1 MAAQKVGKL
10 LLFPHLVTSVTKSDL
25 KFVLSMYFNF
35 YNYVLVVLITMT
47 LMTTAALLELENKF
61 ENASL
66 AERNRTLDN
75 VTTYGLQT
83 YNDSAHQL
91 HEMDSEIQRLTNEI
105 DAEEQ
110 KHGIINTAHDLRI
123 L

>member
-1 MAAQKVGKL
+1 
-10 LLFPHLVTSVTKSDL
+10 
-25 KFVLSMYFNF
+25 MYFNF